1 MTETDWDSSMRF
13 SNKIEYLTISKT
25 VFIATQV
32 WEATIMLTKLME
44 EKIGITTIIKEEV
57 PRKLVQ
63 LNNLRLKSIMIVIT
77 LTMDR

>member
-1 MTETDWDSSMRF
+1 MTETGWDSSMRF
-13 SNKIEYLTISKT
+13 LNKIEYLTISKT
-25 VFIATQV
+25 VFIAIQV

-44 EKIGITTIIKEEV
+44 EKIGITTTIKEEV

-63 LNNLRLKSIMIVIT
+63 LNNLRLKSIMIVII